1 MDITCR
7 CGCGKP
13 ANSGAEYYGV
23 DAAERGR
30 HRARRQSLERAQGR
44 HQEQTRQQQRALLES
59 QGMGSL
65 SLPSLAE
72 ATHEHVGLTAA
83 LVAEALDR
91 ADACDEAGYQVRLL
105 ADTAV
110 LVARVATLEIEARS
124 AATEAT
130 RMAVALD
137 RAEARA
143 AQADADAASRQRS
156 RKANRP
162 DS

>member
-1 MDITCR
+1 
-7 CGCGKP
+7 
-13 ANSGAEYYGV
+13 
-23 DAAERGR
+23 
-30 HRARRQSLERAQGR
+30 
-44 HQEQTRQQQRALLES
+44 
-59 QGMGSL
+59 MGSL
-65 SLPSLAE
+65 SLQSLVE

-91 ADACDEAGYQVRLL
+91 ADACDESGHQVRLL
-105 ADTAV
+105 VDTAV

-130 RMAVALD
+130 RMAVDLD

>member
-1 MDITCR
+1 MSAPRTAMPSPMNCSDCS
-7 CGCGKP
+7 CK
-13 ANSGAEYYGV
+13 
-23 DAAERGR
+23 AER
-30 HRARRQSLERAQGR
+30 ATSQSLERAQGR
-44 HQEQTRQQQRALLES
+44 HREQTRQQQTALLES
-59 QGMGSL
+59 RGMGSL
-65 SLPSLAE
+65 SLQSLVE

-91 ADACDEAGYQVRLL
+91 ADACDEAGHQVRLL